1 MRLECEMHFKQ
12 IVSLFYSIGV
22 RAGTSFFKLFDFVW
36 KYLPVCGISF
46 SQIKCP
52 RLSKMLSAK
61 WNSNVRIPLIRNSFL
76 YVCGDHSFFW
86 IQKSPEPTLTMEKKE
101 RTTIR
106 TFFVITIDN
115 KNCHSL
121 TKCFNTMYI
130 ILSHS
135 YSECTNVIRYLL
147 NLLGSNRKPLV
158 PSTVWN
164 FNLRKIIKLIA
175 TIKRFWN
182 ANCIYCGSS
191 ASVFAF
197 NRSIYMK
204 TAQILAILDDR
215 STIKSVFICNYQFV
229 RRFCWCVRFHFDNS
243 CGK

>member
-1 MRLECEMHFKQ
+1 
-12 IVSLFYSIGV
+12 
-22 RAGTSFFKLFDFVW
+22 
-36 KYLPVCGISF
+36 
-46 SQIKCP
+46 
-52 RLSKMLSAK
+52 MLSAK

-76 YVCGDHSFFW
+76 YVCGDNSFFW
-86 IQKSPEPTLTMEKKE
+86 IQKSPAPILTMEKKE
-101 RTTIR
+101 RKTIR
-106 TFFVITIDN
+106 TFFVITID
-115 KNCHSL
+115 KTNCIGWQNAL
-121 TKCFNTMYI
+121 NTMYI
-130 ILSHS
+130 IFSLS

-182 ANCIYCGSS
+182 SNCIYCGSS

-197 NRSIYMK
+197 NGSIYMK
-204 TAQILAILDDR
+204 MTQILAILDDQ
-215 STIKSVFICNYQFV
+215 STIKFVFICNYQFV
-229 RRFCWCVRFHFDNS
+229 MRFCSCIRFHFDNS